1 MKFYLVDV
9 NVWVALVYDLH
20 VHHGTARTWFE
31 SLGPEQ
37 AFFCRMTQLG
47 LLRLLTNR
55 KVMGRDVVSQR
66 QAWRIFDRLS
76 SDARVSCLA
85 EPARVEAEFR
95 RLTQSP
101 EPSTHS
107 WSDAYLAAVAA
118 TGGLAVAT
126 LDRGFAGAE
135 GVEVHYL
142 PTS

>member
-1 MKFYLVDV
+1 MKSYLVDV
-9 NVWVALVYDLH
+9 NVWLALVYDLH
-20 VHHGTARTWFE
+20 VHHGAARSWFE

-37 AFFCRMTQLG
+37 AFFCRLTQLA
-47 LLRLLTNR
+47 LLRLLTNS

-66 QAWRIFDRLS
+66 QAWRIFDRTI
-76 SDARVSCLA
+76 SDARVGLLY

-101 EPSTHS
+101 HPATRS

-126 LDRGFAGAE
+126 LDQGFAGAD
-135 GVEVHYL
+135 GVEIHYV
-142 PTS
+142 PVS